1 MSPTAAMKVAA
12 QITLTPGT
20 VISRRISAE
29 RQRLGC
35 DPLLDR
41 RDLRLAEVELA
52 EAAVDGLLLLVG
64 QLERLEPAPA
74 LLAEEV

>member
-20 VISRRISAE
+20 VISRRISA
-29 RQRLGC
+29 RAKRLGC

-41 RDLRLAEVELA
+41 RDLRLAEVELP
-52 EAAVDGLLLLVG
+52 EAALDGLLLLVG